1 MKSKLTLLLIL
12 ATLPFSVGVGLSQQA
27 ATKAPSYD
35 LINLGTPLGGSFAIV
50 AGISY
55 GGFLGGYAN
64 VPDNTAQHAILW
76 YPNNT
81 KDLGT
86 LGGPNSA
93 LLENFAGFSETA
105 TPDPLNQDTCETGT
119 HLICLPITV
128 VHGKAVALP
137 LLGGNSGAAFGNNEW
152 GQVAGAAQT
161 SFHDPSCL
169 VSGAPVAPAYQ
180 ILQEVPAIWTNG
192 KVRQLPLPSGDSEGS
207 ANAINDFGQATGS
220 TGDCVSNGAAHAVY
234 WRNGKPIIL
243 PTLGGLMN
251 NNAFGINDFGQIT
264 GTSDLSGDL
273 TGHATLWQNGT
284 VQDLGTLPGDYSSYG
299 NAINNFGQIVGSSCD
314 VNFNCRG
321 FLWEK
326 GKMYDLNTLIPSNPN
341 LSLTLGAVIDDAGVI
356 GGYGYD
362 QTAGTNPAFVAL
374 PSSLFKGHHESEAAS
389 ATAAV
394 SEAAPRLSTPQS
406 SRTPVPHNLRD
417 RRLQRPGQ
425 N

>member
-1 MKSKLTLLLIL
+1 MKSKLPLLLIL
-12 ATLPFSVGVGLSQQA
+12 AALPGVGLSQQA

-35 LINLGTPLGGSFAIV
+35 LINLGTPLGGSFALV
-50 AGISY
+50 GGISY

-64 VPDNTAQHAILW
+64 TPDNVSQHAILW
-76 YPNNT
+76 YPNTT

-93 LLENFAGFSETA
+93 LLENFSGFSETA
-105 TPDPLNQDTCETGT
+105 TPDPLNEDYCETGT

-128 VHGKAVALP
+128 VKGKAVALP
-137 LLGGNSGAAFGNNEW
+137 LLGGYNGAAFGNNEW
-152 GQVAGAAQT
+152 GQVAGDSQT
-161 SFHDPSCL
+161 TVHDPTCL
-169 VSGAPVAPAYQ
+169 VDGAPVAPFYQ
-180 ILQEVPAIWTNG
+180 VLQGAPAVWTNG
-192 KVRQLPLPSGDSEGS
+192 HVQQLPLPPGDTEGS

-220 TGDCVSNGAAHAVY
+220 TGDCLSNTAAHAVY

-251 NNAFGINDFGQIT
+251 NYADAINDFGQIT

-314 VNFNCRG
+314 VNNNCRG

-341 LSLTLGAVIDDAGVI
+341 VSLTLGAIIDDAGVI

-362 QTAGTNPAFVAL
+362 QAAGAYPAFVAL
-374 PSSLFKGHHESEAAS
+374 PGWLSKGHEAS
-389 ATAAV
+389 ATKAL
-394 SEAAPRLSTPQS
+394 SEAAPRLSVPA
-406 SRTPVPHNLRD
+406 SRTPQPHNLRD
-417 RRLQRPGQ
+417 RRLQRTQP

>member
-1 MKSKLTLLLIL
+1 MKSKLPLLLIL
-12 ATLPFSVGVGLSQQA
+12 ATLPGVGLSQQA

-64 VPDNTAQHAILW
+64 IPDNSAQHAILW

-105 TPDPLNQDTCETGT
+105 TADPLNQDFCETGT
-119 HLICLPITV
+119 HLTCLPITV
-128 VHGKAVALP
+128 VKGKAVALP

-152 GQVAGAAQT
+152 GQVAGVAQT
-161 SFHDPSCL
+161 KLHDPTCL
-169 VSGAPVAPAYQ
+169 VSGAPVAPFYQ
-180 ILQEVPAIWTNG
+180 VQQGAPAVWTNG
-192 KVRQLPLPSGDSEGS
+192 HVQQLPLPSGDTEGS

-220 TGDCVSNGAAHAVY
+220 TGDCISNTAAHAVV

-243 PTLGGLMN
+243 PTLGGLMS
-251 NNAFGINDFGQIT
+251 NNALGINDFGQIT
-264 GTSDLSGDL
+264 GTSDLAGDL

-299 NAINNFGQIVGSSCD
+299 EAINNFGQVVGSSCD
-314 VNFNCRG
+314 VTGNCRG

-341 LSLTLGAVIDDAGVI
+341 VSLILGAIIDDAGVI

-362 QTAGTNPAFVAL
+362 QTAGNYPAFVAL
-374 PSSLFKGHHESEAAS
+374 PSSLFGGHQQ
-389 ATAAV
+389 
-394 SEAAPRLSTPQS
+394 SEAAPRVSIPESTRS
-406 SRTPVPHNLRD
+406 LAPHSLRD
-417 RRLQRPGQ
+417 RRLQRTQPK
-425 N
+425 

>member
-1 MKSKLTLLLIL
+1 MKSKLPLLLIL
-12 ATLPFSVGVGLSQQA
+12 ATLPGVGLSQQV

-35 LINLGTPLGGSFAIV
+35 LINLGTPLGGDFAIV

-55 GGFLGGYAN
+55 GGYLGGYAN
-64 VPDNTAQHAILW
+64 ITDNAAQHAILW

-93 LLENFAGFSETA
+93 LLENFSGFSETA
-105 TPDPLNQDTCETGT
+105 TADPLNQDFCETGN

-128 VHGKAVALP
+128 VKGKAVALP
-137 LLGGNSGAAFGNNEW
+137 LLGGTSGAGFGNNEW
-152 GQVAGAAQT
+152 GQVAGTAQT
-161 SFHDPSCL
+161 KLHDPTCL
-169 VSGAPVAPAYQ
+169 VDGAPVAPYDQ
-180 ILQEVPAIWTNG
+180 VLQGAPAIWTNG
-192 KVRQLPLPSGDSEGS
+192 HVQQLPLPSGDTEGS
-207 ANAINDFGQATGS
+207 ANAINDFGQATGA
-220 TGDCVSNGAAHAVY
+220 TGDCVSNINAHAVY

-251 NNAFGINDFGQIT
+251 NTAFGINDFGQIA

-284 VQDLGTLPGDYSSYG
+284 VQDLGTLSGDYSSYAE
-299 NAINNFGQIVGSSCD
+299 AINNFGQIVGSSCD
-314 VNFNCRG
+314 VNGNCRG

-341 LSLTLGAVIDDAGVI
+341 LSLTLGTIIDDAGVI

-362 QTAGTNPAFVAL
+362 ATAGTYPAFVAL
-374 PSSLFKGHHESEAAS
+374 PGWLSGHEQSAAAS
-389 ATAAV
+389 ATKAL
-394 SEAAPRLSTPQS
+394 SETAPRLSLSQGT
-406 SRTPVPHNLRD
+406 RTPEPHNLRD
-417 RRLQRPGQ
+417 RRLQRTQP